1 MIEVPETLKTHNW
14 TLYEQA
20 MAADPVIACQFIVKL
35 LTSLQ
40 ITTNIA
46 EIHEFDGLLDH
57 EMLGA
62 RRAWKEY
69 NDRQPGQAM
78 QTVSVVL
85 SHVGFLLYD
94 ERFAIAKAQAFTGR
108 T

>member
-46 EIHEFDGLLDH
+46 G
-57 EMLGA
+57 
-62 RRAWKEY
+62 
-69 NDRQPGQAM
+69 NPQ
-78 QTVSVVL
+78 SVY
-85 SHVGFLLYD
+85 G
-94 ERFAIAKAQAFTGR
+94 
-108 T
+108 